1 MGELTIGSS
10 LSDLWNEHA
19 FWKKFSFRA
28 NVECFMEHVWWNEGN
43 FHSYFYTG
51 KLLTAWQLMVTAML
65 TVLYCVNI
73 DILSKF
79 LLGNSKICVRKL
91 LLFARK
97 CATLGRWKLSQ
108 FCCKTIFYMY
118 ILMLHFAAVFY
129 KIKARY
135 LTVVVKM
142 IQHLLND
149 DGEKNFFLN
158 EIIRRKKEC
167 VLKCREFNISKQL
180 KHSRFLAVT

>member
-1 MGELTIGSS
+1 ML
-10 LSDLWNEHA
+10 A
-19 FWKKFSFRA
+19 FWKKFSFRS
-28 NVECFMEHVWWNEGN
+28 NVECFMEHVWWNEEN
-43 FHSYFYTG
+43 FHSYFYTR
-51 KLLTAWQLMVTAML
+51 KLLTLWQLMVTAML
-65 TVLYCVNI
+65 TVFI

-79 LLGNSKICVRKL
+79 PLGNLKDCAKKL

-97 CATLGRWKLSQ
+97 CTTLGRWKLSQ

-118 ILMLHFAAVFY
+118 IFMLHFVAVFY

-135 LTVVVKM
+135 STVVVKM

-167 VLKCREFNISKQL
+167 VLKCGEFNISKQL
-180 KHSRFLAVT
+180 KHSRFLMVT